1 MTCLCLRKPYLLAPL
16 IGRLNRIRPHTLN
29 RHHFRW
35 ERHTIK
41 MNRHL
46 IQDSP
51 SMNYILPAAY
61 SLNIH
66 VGDLLL
72 SEIITFSSLL
82 A

>member
-1 MTCLCLRKPYLLAPL
+1 MALMQYRKQVRRAKIPLRLV
-16 IGRLNRIRPHTLN
+16 
-29 RHHFRW
+29 
-35 ERHTIK
+35 
-41 MNRHL
+41 
-46 IQDSP
+46 
-51 SMNYILPAAY
+51 NYILPAAY

>member
-1 MTCLCLRKPYLLAPL
+1 
-16 IGRLNRIRPHTLN
+16 
-29 RHHFRW
+29 
-35 ERHTIK
+35 

>member
-1 MTCLCLRKPYLLAPL
+1 
-16 IGRLNRIRPHTLN
+16 
-29 RHHFRW
+29 
-35 ERHTIK
+35 

-82 A
+82 AWSSSWRYCPAGVNVLDAARQSQSKEYRT